1 MQKLT
6 SLTALAVLLALGL
19 AEPATASPVS
29 AKDLV
34 GKKIC
39 WPNGNISTFGSGGK
53 YSSPMVGEG
62 TWSIYPGGVTLQ
74 TAKFNGVL
82 DIDKQSDG
90 TFMSNR
96 EGGVG
101 KYCK

>member
-1 MQKLT
+1 MQKHIL
-6 SLTALAVLLALGL
+6 LVALGFVLALT
-19 AEPATASPVS
+19 PAAPASASPVS

-39 WPNGNISTFGSGGK
+39 WPNGNVSTFGAGGK

-62 TWSIYPGGVTLQ
+62 TWSMYPGGVTLQ

-82 DIDKQSDG
+82 DIDKQPDG

-96 EGGVG
+96 EGGIG